1 MVFNCES
8 ENFNIQS
15 GQKRKIAYISKR
27 MKQAKCPTCNEWSK
41 NTEICDQCGSA
52 ISREKQEL
60 EYRKK
65 NNIVSKPE
73 PPGALQRFFE
83 YGQKSNNPFVK
94 LLYYIVL
101 SIWGVYVG
109 IIVIMLYIAAAAAG

>member
-1 MVFNCES
+1 
-8 ENFNIQS
+8 
-15 GQKRKIAYISKR
+15 
-27 MKQAKCPTCNEWSK
+27 MKQAKCPTCNEWSQ
-41 NTEICDQCGSA
+41 NTEICEHCGSA

-60 EYRKK
+60 EYREKH
-65 NNIVSKPE
+65 NIVSKPD

-109 IIVIMLYIAAAAAG
+109 IVVIMLYIAAAAAG